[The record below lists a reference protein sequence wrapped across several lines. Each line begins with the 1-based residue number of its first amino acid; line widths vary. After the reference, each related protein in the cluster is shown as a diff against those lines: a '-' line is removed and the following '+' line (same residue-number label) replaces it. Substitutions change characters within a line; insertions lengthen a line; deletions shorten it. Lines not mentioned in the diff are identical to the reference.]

1 VRDARR
7 EGRRGSDPRRTFAA
21 AFALC
26 CLPFASLA
34 QVSGSVGALSDYRY
48 RGYSL
53 SDGDPALQAS
63 IAYDAANGAYAG
75 LFGSNVR
82 DEAGSGAQWLPYFGY
97 AKRDA
102 KGRSWDVGL
111 RWSHDTRDDEFDY
124 AEVHVGVALRRV
136 ALRLHYAPDYFGQV
150 ANWYAEADG
159 HVPLG
164 ERVRAT
170 WHVGYARSDARD
182 RYVYIRDP
190 TPYDDDGGYYVFER
204 ADPTRIDLRL
214 GVAIPTRAC
223 DVQLAWTHVDGGETY
238 TYEVPWDANDRT
250 GWVLGCVKRW

>member
-1 VRDARR
+1 MRDARR
-7 EGRRGSDPRRTFAA
+7 DSRRGIDPRRVGAA
-21 AFALC
+21 ALALYC
-26 CLPFASLA
+26 MSLATHA

-53 SDGDPALQAS
+53 SEGDPALQAS
-63 IAYDAANGAYAG
+63 VAYDAANGAYAG
-75 LFGSNVR
+75 LFGSSVR
-82 DEAGSGAQWLPYFGY
+82 NEDGSGAQFIPYVGY

-102 KGRSWDVGL
+102 KGRSWDVGV
-111 RWSHDTRDDEFDY
+111 RWSTFTQDDAFDY
-124 AEVHVGVALRRV
+124 AEVHVGLALRRV

-170 WHVGYARSDARD
+170 WHVGYANSDARA
-182 RYVYIRDP
+182 RYVYVYDP
-190 TPYDDDGGYYVFER
+190 TPYDEHNGYYTLER

-238 TYEVPWDANDRT
+238 TYEVPWEANDRT